1 MISQNK
7 SKAITRIF
15 LFFLGT
21 SLLCLDLF
29 YEKDYFSAFWA
40 IVINWIGFL
49 LGLVVLNDIASDNYW
64 DYPTIIFP
72 AILIFGVGIFMRI
85 STLFG
90 YLRLFEKD

>member
-15 LFFLGT
+15 LFFIGT

-72 AILIFGVGIFMRI
+72 AILFFGVGIFMRI

-90 YLRLFEKD
+90 YLRLLEKD